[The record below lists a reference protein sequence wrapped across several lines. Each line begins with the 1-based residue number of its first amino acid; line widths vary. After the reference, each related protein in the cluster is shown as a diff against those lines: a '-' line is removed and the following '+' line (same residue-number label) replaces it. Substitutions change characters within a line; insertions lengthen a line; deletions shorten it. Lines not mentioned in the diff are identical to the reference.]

1 MLLIQKS
8 ILRDAYNDLS
18 LHFLAKMGILVVADV
33 APRAAFDRRSGR
45 SRPRFE
51 PLELGG
57 IEVDPARFR
66 TSRRLS
72 SSARR
77 SAQTSVSKRSNGTAR
92 QSGRRFERPAQVER
106 GDVAYIADT
115 LGLLPVARGAT
126 RG

>member
-1 MLLIQKS
+1 MNGGRSGLKKEKDVRLSNIMAAKAIADVIRTLCKKVKKAGVTVLLIQKS

-33 APRAAFDRRSGR
+33 
-45 SRPRFE
+45 
-51 PLELGG
+51 
-57 IEVDPARFR
+57 
-66 TSRRLS
+66 
-72 SSARR
+72 
-77 SAQTSVSKRSNGTAR
+77 
-92 QSGRRFERPAQVER
+92 ER